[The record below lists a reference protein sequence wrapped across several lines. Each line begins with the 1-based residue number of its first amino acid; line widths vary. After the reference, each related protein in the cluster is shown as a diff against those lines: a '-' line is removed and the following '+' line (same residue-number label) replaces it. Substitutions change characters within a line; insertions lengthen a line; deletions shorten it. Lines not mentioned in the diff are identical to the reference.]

1 MKYTTLRE
9 LIVKTHRDS
18 LLQVKALLMKMKKRG
33 LVFYQEDI
41 VTLSPDTEFEIYF
54 SFFKGI
60 IEFENAFPVPLDMYY
75 RYRAYQ
81 LDNEFLL
88 PFYQSY
94 YETTSTPAHWKESSF
109 QVYQGWEF
117 VWFYRKDERL

>member
-1 MKYTTLRE
+1 
-9 LIVKTHRDS
+9 
-18 LLQVKALLMKMKKRG
+18 MKMKKRG

-54 SFFKGI
+54 SFFKGV

-75 RYRAYQ
+75 HYRAYQ

-88 PFYQSY
+88 SFYQSY
-94 YETTSTPAHWKESSF
+94 YKTTSTPAHWKESSF
-109 QVYQGWEF
+109 QVYRSLSDFTE
-117 VWFYRKDERL
+117 KT